1 MFAPTKNPTGVDS
14 VESCREMLIARDLRR
29 LRAAGVTVGENVKV
43 ELSPRRVFDDA
54 DAVLLAAEKGISEIP
69 GNTEIVIG

>member
-29 LRAAGVTVGENVKV
+29 LRAAGVKVEDQVKV

-54 DAVLLAAEKGISEIP
+54 DAKLLAEELKLETLPAGSES
-69 GNTEIVIG
+69 VIG